1 MDSTSR
7 IPQETQAKIELAVID
22 ALNYVRKNIAPHRTW
37 NLAMN
42 ATKVQREGED
52 GDELV
57 IEIYVDEGSGDP
69 KQKAAGVAPYM
80 KYTNEN
86 WSQFHPPLQ
95 GKKNP
100 NEGWWQKACEYI
112 IHSVANTLG
121 GDLNVE

>member
-22 ALNYVRKNIAPHRTW
+22 ALNYVRKNIAPYRTG

-42 ATKVQREGED
+42 ATKFQREGDD
-52 GDELV
+52 GEELV
-57 IEIYVDEGSGDP
+57 IEVYVDEGSGDP

-86 WSQFHPPLQ
+86 WSQFHAPLK

-112 IHSVANTLG
+112 IHSVSNTLG
-121 GDLNVE
+121 GNIEVG